1 MPILQPYQSFNHTTT
16 TISTV
21 LQPYQSYNLNSP
33 TTILLLQSQQSYNHT
48 TPTISTV
55 LQPYHSNLNSPTTIP
70 VLLQSRTN
78 STNQDLSSN
87 QELSSV
93 SESQNLDQVTPNLF
107 WSFTAK
113 ILFMYLSTPKC
124 NSYLLLLY
132 SILGKVLK
140 IS

>member
-1 MPILQPYQSFNHTTT
+1 MGIP
-16 TISTV
+16 
-21 LQPYQSYNLNSP
+21 
-33 TTILLLQSQQSYNHT
+33 LLQSQQSYTHT

-55 LQPYHSNLNSPTTIP
+55 LQPYHSYNLNCPTTIP
-70 VLLQSRTN
+70 VLLQARTN
-78 STNQDLSSN
+78 STNKDLSSN

-93 SESQNLDQVTPNLF
+93 SESQNLDQVITNLF